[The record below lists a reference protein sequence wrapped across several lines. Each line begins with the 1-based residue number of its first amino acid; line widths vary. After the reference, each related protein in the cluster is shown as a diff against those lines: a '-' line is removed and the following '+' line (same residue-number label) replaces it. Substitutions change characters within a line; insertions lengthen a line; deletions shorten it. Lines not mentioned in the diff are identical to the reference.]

1 MSSELFGIKGELL
14 PDGSRLIRETILEAG
29 QRLSMATD
37 HAILTKMNSHR
48 TLARALN
55 LACRATV
62 VVVGLVLAY
71 VVITNRISLV
81 AAAVFALVLLFVP
94 DLFSRVNKLI
104 TGIGDRMV
112 TGLAVAEAFFD
123 HAGAHFHALS
133 QDEKLSRY
141 LALLGHGEVDLGRQ
155 RIRLVKEPDG
165 SARLLTVAV

>member
-1 MSSELFGIKGELL
+1 MASDLFGIKGELL

-55 LACRATV
+55 LACRAIV

-71 VVITNRISLV
+71 VVVTNRISLV
-81 AAAVFALVLLFVP
+81 AAAVFALILLFVP
-94 DLFSRVNKLI
+94 DLFTRVNKLI

-112 TGLAVAEAFFD
+112 TGLVMAEAFFE
-123 HAGAHFHALS
+123 HAGGQLHALT

-141 LALLGHGEVDLGRQ
+141 FALLGSGEVDLGRQ
-155 RIRLVKEPDG
+155 RIRLVREPDG
-165 SARLLTVAV
+165 SARLLTVAM

>member
-1 MSSELFGIKGELL
+1 MSSGLFGVKGALL
-14 PDGSRLIRETILEAG
+14 PDGSRLIRETVLEAG
-29 QRLSMATD
+29 QRLSLAAD

-55 LACRATV
+55 LACRAIV

-94 DLFSRVNKLI
+94 DLFSRVNKVI

-112 TGLAVAEAFFD
+112 AGLAMAEAFFD
-123 HAGAHFHALS
+123 HAGAHLQALS
-133 QDEKLSRY
+133 HDEKLSRY
-141 LALLGHGEVDLGRQ
+141 FALLGSGEVDLGRQ
-155 RIRLVKEPDG
+155 RIRLVREPDG